1 MADATPNQRP
11 EPHARAR
18 SGRSWFRLR
27 PGEAAYLLLGFP
39 VALFCLAY
47 VLVLLYAGGLLTLTV
62 VGLPLLALGLR
73 GARGLG
79 AVNRAAVRV
88 FLRTTVDAPPV
99 LPRADGLIAWV
110 RTGLTDPAG
119 WRFVLYAFLRLPVA
133 VLGILAVLG
142 LPAAGLWMCG
152 FPWWVRQIG
161 DAPAAWQDIVA
172 VPLGLFLIALWPLAV
187 RGATAL
193 ERRLAAMLLA
203 PTAGQRREQSLR
215 RSRGLLAAQNAER
228 LRWIERDLHDGTQAE
243 LVAIAITLSLA
254 ADAHG
259 DGSDDRLGRL
269 LVRARTQTDDAIAG
283 LRRITGGI
291 HPAALDAGLGHAV
304 AALAEGVPFPVEVR
318 VDLAEAPDPAVER
331 VVYFCVAELLTNAAK
346 HSGTDRA
353 SVDVRT
359 HDGRIVATVRDDGRG
374 GAASAPP
381 GGDKRAGTGDS
392 GHGTGLSG
400 LADRLAAVDGTL
412 RVVSPPGGPTVV
424 TAELPARI

>member
-1 MADATPNQRP
+1 MADATPDERP
-11 EPHARAR
+11 EPRTRADAA
-18 SGRSWFRLR
+18 RSWFRIR
-27 PGEAAYLLLGFP
+27 PGEAAFAVLGFP
-39 VALFCLAY
+39 LAALCLAY
-47 VLVLLYAGGLLTLTV
+47 VLVLLYVGGLLTLTL

-79 AVNRAAVRV
+79 TVNRAAVRV
-88 FLRTTVDAPPV
+88 FLRSPVNAPAA

-110 RTGLTDPAG
+110 RGGLTDPAG

-133 VLGILAVLG
+133 ILGILAVLG
-142 LPAAGLWMCG
+142 LPAGGLWMYG

-161 DAPAAWQDIVA
+161 DAPARWQDVVA
-172 VPLGLFLIALWPLAV
+172 VPLGLVLIALWPPAI
-187 RGATAL
+187 RGVAAL
-193 ERRLAAMLLA
+193 DRRLAATFLA
-203 PTAGQRREQSLR
+203 PTAGQLREQSLR

-291 HPAALDAGLGHAV
+291 HPAALDAGLAHAV

-353 SVDVRT
+353 SVDVRAY
-359 HDGRIVATVRDDGRG
+359 DGRIVATVRDDGRG
-374 GAASAPP
+374 GAASAPS
-381 GGDKRAGTGDS
+381 GGEKRAGTGDT

-424 TAELPARI
+424 TAELPSRI

>member
-1 MADATPNQRP
+1 MADATSDEQPQPRGK
-11 EPHARAR
+11 ADAA
-18 SGRSWFRLR
+18 RSWFRVR
-27 PGEAAYLLLGFP
+27 PGEAAFPLLGFP
-39 VALFCLAY
+39 LAVFCLAY
-47 VLVLLYAGGLLTLTV
+47 VLVLLYAGGLLALTL

-88 FLRTTVDAPPV
+88 FLRSTVDAPPP
-99 LPRADGLIAWV
+99 LPRSDGLIAWV
-110 RTGLTDPAG
+110 RGGLTDPAG
-119 WRFVLYAFLRLPVA
+119 WRFVLYAFLRVPTAL
-133 VLGILAVLG
+133 LGLGALLG
-142 LPAAGLWMCG
+142 LPAAAVWIGGL
-152 FPWWVRQIG
+152 PWWVRRIG
-161 DAPAAWQDIVA
+161 DPPIAWLDVLAI
-172 VPLGLFLIALWPLAV
+172 PLGLVLIALWPPAI
-187 RGATAL
+187 RGAAAL
-193 ERRLAAMLLA
+193 DRRLAAVFLA
-203 PTAGQRREQSLR
+203 PTAGQLRERSLR

-269 LVRARTQTDDAIAG
+269 LVRARTQTDDAITG

-291 HPAALDAGLGHAV
+291 HPAALDAGLAHAV

-318 VDLAEAPDPAVER
+318 VDLAEVPDPAVER

-353 SVDVRT
+353 SVDVRA
-359 HDGRIVATVRDDGRG
+359 HAGRIVATVRDAGRG

-424 TAELPARI
+424 TAELPSRI